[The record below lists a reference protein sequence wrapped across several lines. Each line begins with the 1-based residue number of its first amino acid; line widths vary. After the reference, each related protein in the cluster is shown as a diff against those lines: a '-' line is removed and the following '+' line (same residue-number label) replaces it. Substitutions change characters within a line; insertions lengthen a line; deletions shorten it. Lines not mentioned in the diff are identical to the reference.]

1 MQMHLV
7 VMTKA
12 LDEIVSFIEKNK
24 RFLVTSHL
32 NPDGDAIGSTLSLA
46 MALKKMGKDVVAYNV
61 NGVPYQYK
69 HLPGADMIVDNIA
82 NESSFDA
89 VFVLDCSE
97 AERVGPELKESLS
110 TKEWITIDHHLSN
123 ETFTDLSYIDI
134 NACSTGYLV
143 YNLLKR
149 LPIEIDK
156 DIAENI
162 YTTIVT
168 DTGSFRYSNSTI
180 EAFAAASELVALGVS
195 PWDVANK
202 IFESQPIERVKL
214 LTLVLDTLEHSEEGS
229 VASVVV
235 TKNMMAVAGIGHE
248 ATDGFVNYPRSIEGV
263 EVAFLVRELGEKKY
277 KISYRSKGTVNVAA
291 VAAEFGGGGHRNAA
305 GCVMEGD
312 LQEVRKRAFLAL
324 EKEIDAQ

>member
-1 MQMHLV
+1 
-7 VMTKA
+7 MTSK
-12 LDEIVSFIEKNK
+12 LDEIVSFVEENK
-24 RFLVTSHL
+24 RFLVASHL
-32 NPDGDAIGSTLSLA
+32 NPDGDAIGSSLSLA
-46 MALKKMGKDVVAYNV
+46 LALIKMGKDVVTYNG

-69 HLPGADMIVDNIA
+69 HLPGADLIVDDTEDEA
-82 NESSFDA
+82 VFDG

-97 AERVGPELKESLS
+97 PERVGADFAKSVS
-110 TKEWITIDHHLSN
+110 TKEWINIDHHLSN
-123 ETFTDLSYIDI
+123 ETFTPLSYIDTD
-134 NACSTGYLV
+134 ACSAGYLV
-143 YNLLKR
+143 YNLIKR
-149 LPIEIDK
+149 LPLEIDV

-202 IFESQPIERVKL
+202 IYESQPIERVKL
-214 LTLVLDTLEHSEEGS
+214 LGLVLDSLEHSESGS

-235 TKNMMAVAGIGHE
+235 TKEMMAEAGIGHE

-263 EVAFLVRELGEKKY
+263 EVAFLVREIGERKY
-277 KISYRSKGTVNVAA
+277 KISYRSKGKVNVAA
-291 VAAEFGGGGHRNAA
+291 VAAEYGGGGHRNAA

-312 LQEVRKRAFLAL
+312 LSEVRRTALLAL

>member
-1 MQMHLV
+1 
-7 VMTKA
+7 MTSK
-12 LDEIVSFIEKNK
+12 LDEIVSFVEENK
-24 RFLVTSHL
+24 RFLIASHL
-32 NPDGDAIGSTLSLA
+32 NPDGDAIGSTLSLSQ
-46 MALKKMGKDVVAYNV
+46 ALIKMGKDVVAYNG

-69 HLPGADMIVDNIA
+69 HLPGADLIVDNIEGEA
-82 NESSFDA
+82 PFDG

-97 AERVGPELKESLS
+97 IERVGPDFAKSIS
-110 TKEWITIDHHLSN
+110 TKEWINIDHHLSN
-123 ETFTDLSYIDI
+123 ETFTDLSIIDT
-134 NACSTGYLV
+134 NACSAGYLV
-143 YNLLKR
+143 YNLIKR
-149 LPIEIDK
+149 LPLEIDI

-202 IFESQPIERVKL
+202 IYESQPIERVKL
-214 LTLVLDTLEHSEEGS
+214 LGFVLDSLEHSEKGS

-235 TKNMMAVAGIGHE
+235 TKDMMAEAGIGHE

-263 EVAFLVRELGEKKY
+263 EVAFLVREIGERKY
-277 KISYRSKGTVNVAA
+277 KISYRSKGKVNVAA
-291 VAAEFGGGGHRNAA
+291 VAAEYGGGGHRNAA

-312 LQEVRKRAFLAL
+312 LPEVRRRAFLAL
-324 EKEIDAQ
+324 EKEIDAR